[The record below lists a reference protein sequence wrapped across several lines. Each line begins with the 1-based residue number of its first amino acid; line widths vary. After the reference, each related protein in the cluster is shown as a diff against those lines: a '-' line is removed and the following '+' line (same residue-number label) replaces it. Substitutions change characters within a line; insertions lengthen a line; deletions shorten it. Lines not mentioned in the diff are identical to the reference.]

1 MQDFCP
7 RINMLKDELWFDK
20 KCQNRAFKICFF
32 KSKIDGIFS
41 KKKSIKNINSG
52 DHFLQNT
59 FLFLT
64 SIFELLY
71 FLKSCPIFDKLQWF
85 PLSILIF
92 GLKSCLFRTHHVS
105 NSTTKMILLSTYVQV
120 HTSYGIAKAIPELEV
135 LEIWWVLKSSVVN
148 CATTCS
154 LEFLVII
161 GITTLF
167 PLSLVNS

>member
-1 MQDFCP
+1 MFWTLFKNVHCQGPWSLRPCISRP
-7 RINMLKDELWFDK
+7 YCINL
-20 KCQNRAFKICFF
+20 
-32 KSKIDGIFS
+32 
-41 KKKSIKNINSG
+41 G
-52 DHFLQNT
+52 DHFCKKHF
-59 FLFLT
+59 FLNL
-64 SIFELLY
+64 IFELLY

-167 PLSLVNS
+167 PLSLVNSWDLPWLKDSVHKALKIRV